1 MIWALPIQPAA
12 IHRRE
17 KAPDKFCEKAVTN
30 FAENIN
36 LTTHD
41 LIVERG
47 AKVVA
52 APRVSVVIPA
62 YNIAAYV
69 ADTLASVFAQTYQ
82 SFEVL
87 LINDG
92 STDTPEL
99 EIAIEPFR
107 DSLVYV
113 KKANGGASSARNV
126 GVRLAAGETVAFLD
140 GDDLWLPE
148 FLDSQLQ
155 FLEKTGF
162 EMVYAD
168 ALLFGDVTTVNQTYM
183 QSSASIGAVTAE
195 SLLGWTSHVITSGTV
210 VRRDKLIAAGLF
222 DESPTWMR
230 AQDFE
235 MWFRL
240 LKNNVRIGYQTEV
253 LLKYR
258 VRAGS
263 LTGNHIEQAERN
275 LNVLAGIKTKYQLT
289 PQELAV
295 WNKTMNLARAIWHV
309 ENGKAAVK
317 NGNYRQAREHFERAA
332 PLYSRPKIALLKF
345 ALKFAPNQLQI
356 WLKNYNFER

>member
-1 MIWALPIQPAA
+1 MTNSQAN
-12 IHRRE
+12 
-17 KAPDKFCEKAVTN
+17 PDL
-30 FAENIN
+30 IN
-36 LTTHD
+36 HD

-52 APRVSVVIPA
+52 APRVSVVIPVH
-62 YNIAAYV
+62 NIAAYI
-69 ADTLASVFAQTYQ
+69 ADTLRSVFAQTFD
-82 SFEVL
+82 SFEIL

-99 EIAIEPFR
+99 ELAIAPFR
-107 DSLVYV
+107 ESLVYV

-148 FLDSQLQ
+148 FLDSQLR
-155 FLEKTGF
+155 FLEQTGF
-162 EMVYAD
+162 EMVYSD
-168 ALLFGDVTTVNQTYM
+168 ALLFGDVTGENQTYM
-183 QSSASIGAVTAE
+183 QFSESTGAVTTE
-195 SLLGWTSHVITSGTV
+195 SLLGWTCNVITSGTIV
-210 VRRDKLIAAGLF
+210 KRDKLIAAGLF
-222 DESPTWMR
+222 DESATWMR

-240 LKNNVRIGYQTEV
+240 IRNRVRIGYQTKV

-263 LTGNHIEQAERN
+263 LSGNHLEQVERN
-275 LNVLAGIKTKYQLT
+275 INVLEGIKAKYQLT
-289 PQELAV
+289 PKELAV
-295 WNKTMNLARAIWHV
+295 WNKTMILARAIWQV

-317 NGNYRQAREHFERAA
+317 NGDYQKALEHFERAE
-332 PLYSRPKIALLKF
+332 PLYSRRKIVFLKLALKVAPSRVKNLLKD
-345 ALKFAPNQLQI
+345 
-356 WLKNYNFER
+356 YNFER